1 MDKVSLDWIL
11 SPKSEADDTT
21 ALFNDFVKERHL
33 SFARTGGLTGLRALN
48 ATSSGWSEV
57 NTSDDIEI
65 NMI

>member
-11 SPKSEADDTT
+11 SPKDDVDPST
-21 ALFNDFVKERHL
+21 ALFNDFVKERHVA
-33 SFARTGGLTGLRALN
+33 FAKTGGLTGLRALN

-57 NTSDDIEI
+57 NTSYDIEV